1 MPDLPLPELTL
12 VLLVAFA
19 FAVGGGVKGIVGL
32 GLPTIAMAILANVVS
47 LRTAVGILIIPLLIS
62 NLWQIV
68 QVGAVGTLARRFGLL
83 NASAAAGLWI
93 GTEILFSVDPK
104 WMQVALGCL
113 LIGNAGMQV
122 LGGMP
127 VIPRRH
133 ELALSVPVGLISG
146 VIGGMTGSQGIV
158 IAVYLASLNLT
169 RDEYVQGVGL
179 SFFLTGLVWVVAIWA
194 NGGITLETLPLS
206 AVALVAAL
214 AAMAIGTRIRTH
226 LPQARF
232 RQAVFIAMAL
242 MGANLIRKAVWG

>member
-1 MPDLPLPELTL
+1 MLDLILPDLTL
-12 VLLVAFA
+12 ILLVAFA

-32 GLPTIAMAILANVVS
+32 GLPTIAMAVMANVVA

-68 QVGAVGTLARRFGLL
+68 QVGAVGALARRFGLL
-83 NASAAAGLWI
+83 NAAASVGLWI
-93 GTEILFSVDPK
+93 GTEILFAVDPR
-104 WMQVALGCL
+104 WMQAALGTL
-113 LIGNAGMQV
+113 LIANAGLQV
-122 LGGMP
+122 TGGVPM
-127 VIPRRH
+127 IPRRH
-133 ELALSVPVGLISG
+133 ETALSIPVGLVSG

-169 RDEYVQGVGL
+169 RDEYVQGIGL
-179 SFFLTGLVWVVAIWA
+179 SFFLTGLIWAAAIWF
-194 NGGITLETLPLS
+194 NGGITAETLPLS

-214 AAMAIGTRIRTH
+214 AAMAFGTKIRRH

-242 MGANLIRKAVWG
+242 MGANLIRKAMWG

>member
-1 MPDLPLPELTL
+1 MPDISIPDPSL

-19 FAVGGGVKGIVGL
+19 FAIGGGVKGIVGL

-47 LRTAVGILIIPLLIS
+47 LRTAIGILIIPLLIS
-62 NLWQIV
+62 NLWQII
-68 QVGAVGTLARRFGLL
+68 QVGAIGSLALRFGLL
-83 NASAAAGLWI
+83 NAAAAIGLWI
-93 GTEILFSVDPK
+93 GTEILFSVDPR
-104 WMQVALGCL
+104 WMQVALGTL
-113 LIGNAGMQV
+113 LIANAGMQV

-133 ELALSVPVGLISG
+133 ETALSVPVGLASG
-146 VIGGMTGSQGIV
+146 IIGGMTGSQGIV

-169 RDEYVQGVGL
+169 RDEYVQGIGL
-179 SFFLTGLVWVVAIWA
+179 SFFLTGLVWVAAIWV
-194 NGGITLETLPLS
+194 NGGITAETLPLS

-214 AAMAIGTRIRTH
+214 AAMAIGTRIRAH